1 MLSKKVISII
11 LIITFIISIIL
22 STVIPPKLF
31 ENSRFNHLLKIFSS
45 LAIIFIGVGLVLTA
59 DALENSQE
67 LNKTLQTYSLIDRA
81 LLNPIDKM
89 QKLYDKCP
97 NFIRSLWPQK
107 NIFNDQTSSTGPNKD
122 DNMAILDL
130 SMTIF
135 QAIEDHFTGN
145 KFDLTGEAIWEGNF
159 LQWTNSEKLY
169 EMWKILY
176 PNFKSP
182 VNNYIK
188 LLFSYSLGVEI
199 SDGDKLAQLVNQ
211 LSNDRNLKTI
221 IASAQS

>member
-1 MLSKKVISII
+1 MITKKLVSII
-11 LIITFIISIIL
+11 LIVTLIISIIL
-22 STVIPPKLF
+22 SIAIPPQSF
-31 ENSRFNHLLKIFSS
+31 EQSRFRHLLQIFSS
-45 LAIIFIGVGLVLTA
+45 LAIVFIGVGLVLTA
-59 DALENSQE
+59 DALETSQE
-67 LNKTLQTYSLIDRA
+67 LNKTIQTYSLIDRA
-81 LLNPIDKM
+81 LINPIDKM

-107 NIFNDQTSSTGPNKD
+107 NIFIESSTSTQNKD
-122 DNMAILDL
+122 DDMAILDL

-211 LSNDRNLKTI
+211 LSNDRNLKKI
-221 IASAQS
+221 IESAQS